1 MKKIRNIMT
10 PQNPTD
16 PDDEGSFEKE
26 LEENIKR
33 HREVGVDVNDIDSG
47 TADVYNIDTNSIK
60 EKL

>member
-26 LEENIKR
+26 LEENVKR
-33 HREVGVDVNDIDSG
+33 LREVGVDVNDIDSEL
-47 TADVYNIDTNSIK
+47 ASAYNMTYNSTK
-60 EKL
+60 VQS